1 MKKSSA
7 MSSYPKTKLP
17 DRHQLRLSRTGWIRL
32 RALASLGMIL
42 GLGAAGTLASW
53 STSVNAATGMF
64 STGSIEMKLNGQ
76 RPTYAFTALNQINL
90 AQGGST
96 AGMLPV
102 QNTGMVNF
110 TYVASATTTDAGTAS
125 YGSASAAT
133 LASNLTLSAFSGGS
147 VTGSAGSETC
157 TGGTLIDTAKSLST
171 TGPVNFITTPQA
183 VATSTAQNLC
193 IQIKLN
199 PAAPIGARM
208 SAVNVA
214 MQFTAT
220 SS

>member
-7 MSSYPKTKLP
+7 MSSPNKTKLP

-42 GLGAAGTLASW
+42 GLGAAGTLAQW
-53 STSVNAATGMF
+53 STSVNAATGTF
-64 STGSIEMKLNGQ
+64 STGSIEMKLNGN

-90 AQGGST
+90 AQGGSV

-102 QNTGMVNF
+102 QNTGLVNF
-110 TYVASATTTDAGTAS
+110 TYVAQATTADAGTAT
-125 YGSASAAT
+125 YGSASATT
-133 LASNLTLSAFSGGS
+133 LAQNMTLSTYAGGS
-147 VTGSAGSETC
+147 TTGAAGSMTC
-157 TGGTLIDTAKSLST
+157 TGGTLIQSQALST
-171 TGPVNFITTPQA
+171 SAPVNIVTTA
-183 VATSTAQNLC
+183 RALAASATENLC
-193 IQIKLN
+193 IQVKVS
-199 PAAPIGARM
+199 ATAPVGARM
-208 SAVNVA
+208 SAVSVA